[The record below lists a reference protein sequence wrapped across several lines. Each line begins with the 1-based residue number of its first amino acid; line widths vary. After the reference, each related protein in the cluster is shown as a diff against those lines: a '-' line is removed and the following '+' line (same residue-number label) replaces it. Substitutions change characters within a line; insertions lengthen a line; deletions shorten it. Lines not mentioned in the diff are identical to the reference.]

1 MYQTYYNYLLII
13 KQNVTS
19 ILIMYEYLKSYR
31 PKNTI

>member
-19 ILIMYEYLKSYR
+19 VSIMYLKSYR
-31 PKNTI
+31 PKNMI